1 MANISIPQLSSHIS
15 NTLLFTL
22 LVFVLGLYFAIN
34 YSAAQEGFVSSQ
46 PQRCP
51 NILIQKGTDI
61 FLYNSQVA
69 KVPGV
74 NPIKFNNLEDY
85 VEFVKWQRSQGIACP
100 VLYLQQ
106 TNDAQGQN
114 IYKIRP
120 SPVDLQGGLPPMVDT
135 TTSGAGANRLP
146 SVTKLMDS
154 NRNDPPYNTNS
165 YPGFDASGFNMGD
178 VTPLDM
184 LNFIQQD
191 SGTSPNPMDPN
202 WGGPKFTQHLIDS
215 GYYEGDQVSLY
226 IP

>member
-1 MANISIPQLSSHIS
+1 MFTVPQISKQIS
-15 NTLLFTL
+15 NTLLFTIV
-22 LVFVLGLYFAIN
+22 VFILGLYFVVN
-34 YSAAQEGFVSSQ
+34 YSAANTTEGFVGTEQ
-46 PQRCP
+46 HRCP
-51 NILIQKGTDI
+51 NILIQKGTEI
-61 FLYNSQVA
+61 YLYNSRVA

-135 TTSGAGANRLP
+135 TTPGRNRLP
-146 SVTKLMDS
+146 PVTKLMDS

-165 YPGFDASGFNMGD
+165 YPGVDASGFNMGD
-178 VTPLDM
+178 VTPRDM

-191 SGTSPNPMDPN
+191 SGPSPNPMDPN

>member
-1 MANISIPQLSSHIS
+1 MVNISIPQISNHIS
-15 NTLLFTL
+15 NTLLFT
-22 LVFVLGLYFAIN
+22 VVIFILGLYFAMN
-34 YSAAQEGFVSSQ
+34 YSSSEEGFVSSQ

-51 NILIQKGTDI
+51 NILIQNGTEI

-85 VEFVKWQRSQGIACP
+85 VEFMKWQRSQGIVCP

-106 TNDAQGQN
+106 TNDTQGKN

-135 TTSGAGANRLP
+135 TTGAGANRLP
-146 SVTKLMDS
+146 PVTKLMDS

-165 YPGFDASGFNMGD
+165 YPGVDASGFNMGD

-202 WGGPKFTQHLIDS
+202 CEVQNSPNI
-215 GYYEGDQVSLY
+215 
-226 IP
+226 